1 MEESQTEKEPRKVS
15 CGHWRKG
22 ASVWESDSHP
32 REPFSGS
39 HGLAVTLLPLN
50 PFLQITVTVVS
61 AHHL

>member
-1 MEESQTEKEPRKVS
+1 MEPRKVS
-15 CGHWRKG
+15 VVTAEREP
-22 ASVWESDSHP
+22 SVRESDSHP

-50 PFLQITVTVVS
+50 PFLQITVTAVS